1 MELSSDHLMNISR
14 VIVDERFTVSP
25 SLRHD
30 IALLKLAGTHSDL
43 PHICIDT
50 DVAEPTD
57 LCYTA
62 GWGSVDGRG
71 NTHNNFIP

>member
-1 MELSSDHLMNISR
+1 MNISR

-71 NTHNNFIP
+71 NTLNNFIP